1 MNFLELINLTL
12 QELNYKQVSSFSELV
27 KPDHKKIM
35 NIVSR
40 VNDILLDSC
49 DWQFMLR
56 ELVLDVPAN
65 AERVKIPPDT
75 KIKAVYVDGC
85 ELYFSDKC
93 EVYLAGRGFSNHYS
107 VFDGSILLTPVNAPR
122 SLKIVYVTK
131 NHAKNAAGEEVA
143 RLVDGS
149 DETLLPDE
157 HARSALVYGACV
169 QFKSNPQ
176 HPKYKHWLDGFIDA
190 RAKMRSTSEH
200 IAQKAPEIKLPRWT
214 LGYDR
219 YHNLI

>member
-12 QELNYKQVSSFSELV
+12 QELDYKQVSSFDELV

-35 NIVSR
+35 TIVSR
-40 VNDILLDSC
+40 VNDILLNSC
-49 DWQFMLR
+49 DWDFMLR

-65 AERVKIPPDT
+65 AEQVKIPPDT
-75 KIKAVYVDGC
+75 KIKSVYVDGR

-107 VFDGSILLTPVNAPR
+107 VFDCSILLTPVSSPR
-122 SLKIVYVTK
+122 SLKVVYVTK
-131 NHAKNAAGEEVA
+131 NHAKNLAGEEIA
-143 RLVDGS
+143 RLTDGT

-157 HARSALVYGACV
+157 HARTALVYGACV

-176 HPKYKHWLDGFIDA
+176 HPRYKHWLDGFISA
-190 RAKMRSTSEH
+190 RAKMRATSEYVV
-200 IAQKAPEIKLPRWT
+200 QKAPEIKLPRWT